1 MLAWLK
7 IHLPNG
13 CSELDGSKHFM
24 LKSSF
29 IEAHTMKNRDTKI
42 WKILAAIY
50 MAYSITADIVLLM
63 GLVWL
68 IASGGI

>member
-1 MLAWLK
+1 
-7 IHLPNG
+7 
-13 CSELDGSKHFM
+13 M